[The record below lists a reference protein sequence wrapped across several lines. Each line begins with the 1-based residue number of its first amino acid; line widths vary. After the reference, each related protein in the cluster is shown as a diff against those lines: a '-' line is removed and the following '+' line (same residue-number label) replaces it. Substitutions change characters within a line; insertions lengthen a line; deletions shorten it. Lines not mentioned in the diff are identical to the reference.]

1 MCRALAQDPVQET
14 GMRPIASRLDRGACG
29 LLGWLMPQSASPSPK
44 PPLPIAFLRAVRLK
58 CPACGKGALYRAYL
72 KPVAACACCGEPLGQ
87 IPSEDG
93 PAWLTVL
100 MLGPFLVGVTFIV
113 SLSGLPLWMTLPAAA
128 LAVTGGVMLAL
139 PLVKA
144 LFITAL
150 WSMGK
155 TSGSQ
160 E

>member
-1 MCRALAQDPVQET
+1 
-14 GMRPIASRLDRGACG
+14 MRPIASRLDRGAGG
-29 LLGWLMPQSASPSPK
+29 LLGWRMPQSSSPPPK
-44 PPLPIAFLRAVRLK
+44 PPLPIALLRAARMK

-72 KPVAACACCGEPLGQ
+72 KPVATCAHCGEPLGQ

-128 LAVTGGVMLAL
+128 LAVTGAVMLAL

-144 LFITAL
+144 LFMTAL

>member
-1 MCRALAQDPVQET
+1 M
-14 GMRPIASRLDRGACG
+14 PIAL
-29 LLGWLMPQSASPSPK
+29 
-44 PPLPIAFLRAVRLK
+44 FRAVRLK

-72 KPVAACACCGEPLGQ
+72 KPADTCLHCGEPLGQ

-100 MLGPFLVGVTFIV
+100 MLAPFLVAVTFLV
-113 SLSGLPLWMTLPAAA
+113 SLSGLPLWITLPGAA
-128 LAVTGGVMLAL
+128 LAVTGAVMLAL
-139 PLVKA
+139 PRVKA
-144 LFITAL
+144 LFITIL
-150 WSMGK
+150 WMMGK

>member
-1 MCRALAQDPVQET
+1 MPKLTSPPQKPS
-14 GMRPIASRLDRGACG
+14 MPIAL
-29 LLGWLMPQSASPSPK
+29 
-44 PPLPIAFLRAVRLK
+44 FRAVRLK

-72 KPVAACACCGEPLGQ
+72 KPADTCPHCGEPLGQ

-100 MLGPFLVGVTFIV
+100 MLAPFLVAVTFLV
-113 SLSGLPLWMTLPAAA
+113 SLSGLPLWITLPGAA
-128 LAVTGGVMLAL
+128 LAVTGAVMLAL
-139 PLVKA
+139 PRVKA
-144 LFITAL
+144 LFITIL
-150 WSMGK
+150 WMMGK

>member
-1 MCRALAQDPVQET
+1 MSDDH
-14 GMRPIASRLDRGACG
+14 RPSE
-29 LLGWLMPQSASPSPK
+29 K
-44 PPLPIAFLRAVRLK
+44 PPAHIALWRAVRLK
-58 CPACGKGALYRAYL
+58 CPACGQGALYRAYL
-72 KPVAACACCGEPLGQ
+72 RPVETCAVCGEPLGQ

-100 MLGPFLVGVTFIV
+100 MLGPFLVAVTFIV
-113 SLSGLPLWMTLPAAA
+113 SLSGLPFWITLPGAA
-128 LAVTGGVMLAL
+128 LAVTGAVMLAL

-144 LFITAL
+144 AFIAVL

-155 TSGSQ
+155 TGESQ